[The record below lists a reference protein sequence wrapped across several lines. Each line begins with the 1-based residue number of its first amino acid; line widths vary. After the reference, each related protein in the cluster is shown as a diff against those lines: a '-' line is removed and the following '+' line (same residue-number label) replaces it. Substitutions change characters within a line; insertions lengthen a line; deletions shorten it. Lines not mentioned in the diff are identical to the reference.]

1 MSHRRRIGRIGT
13 PPHRWKKHRRSRR
26 VAIDSEVVCA
36 DDVSQRRFEIK
47 CNGFER
53 FDLTMEEKKLNFAF
67 RLVHIDNIPHIL
79 KNGIVKADST
89 NANPNYVPI
98 GDQLVI
104 EKRKNKRLSSSSWQN
119 IGDFIPFY
127 FGPRS
132 PMLYVIQHGYNGVRR
147 IEAEDIV
154 YCVIRLDDIIKGG
167 IECCFTDGHVLNS
180 LTQVFPAESLNRIE
194 SYVRYSD
201 VYARRWDDEEDL
213 DLKRRKE
220 AELLLKNDLPV
231 QYIKGFVVY
240 NEGAMQRLIS
250 MGVNER
256 MVAVRPTFYF

>member
-1 MSHRRRIGRIGT
+1 
-13 PPHRWKKHRRSRR
+13 
-26 VAIDSEVVCA
+26 
-36 DDVSQRRFEIK
+36 
-47 CNGFER
+47 
-53 FDLTMEEKKLNFAF
+53 MEEKKLNFAF
-67 RLVHIDNIPHIL
+67 RLVHIDNLSHIL
-79 KNGIVKADST
+79 KNGIVKADSP

-104 EKRKNKRLSSSSWQN
+104 EKRKNRRLSSSSWQN

-154 YCVIRLDDIIKGG
+154 YCVIRLDDIIKDR

-194 SYVRYSD
+194 SFVKYSD

-231 QYIKGFVVY
+231 KYIRGFVVY
-240 NEGAMQRLIS
+240 NEKAKLKLIS
-250 MGVNER
+250 LDVDEK
-256 MVAVRPTFYF
+256 MVVVRPTYYF

>member
-1 MSHRRRIGRIGT
+1 MVS
-13 PPHRWKKHRRSRR
+13 
-26 VAIDSEVVCA
+26 A
-36 DDVSQRRFEIK
+36 DDVLQGVIEKR

-67 RLVHIDNIPHIL
+67 RLIHIDNIPHIL
-79 KNGIVKADST
+79 KNGIVKADSP

-104 EKRKNKRLSSSSWQN
+104 EKRKNRRLSLSSWQN

-154 YCVIRLDDIIKGG
+154 YCVIRLDDIIKDK
-167 IECCFTDGHVLNS
+167 IDCYFTDGHVLNS

-194 SYVRYSD
+194 SYVKYSD
-201 VYARRWDDEEDL
+201 VYAHRWDDEEDL

-231 QYIKGFVVY
+231 QYVKGFVVY
-240 NEGAMQRLIS
+240 NEEARQRLCS
-250 MGVNER
+250 MGVDEK